1 MVYFTKPFTA
11 LPETAQN
18 QLSQKFK
25 EVKYAKSQRLYLQ
38 NQSGIEGFDFIV
50 EGGFEGYFYDRNQK
64 KRRIEQYGPGAWFG
78 GISLLYNKGISLQ
91 TVDTLPNTK
100 VMRLTPEEF
109 HLICQEQQTFRDH
122 FVREFGERMLEPE
135 FVHFIKGAT
144 YYPQQNNITSDTFYT
159 QKVGSLNPRELVTA
173 QAQSTIA
180 EAAKIMGEEKT
191 SCIFITDEA
200 DSIIGY
206 VTDITL
212 RDQVIAQNIPTTT
225 PVAEI
230 TKRDIVSID
239 ADAYIYE
246 SLLLMF
252 QTKTR
257 YLLVENEGKFT
268 GFISRTK
275 LLSEQSQSP
284 FLFIQSVKQAT
295 SVGELREKWSQVPA
309 IVEQLLQR
317 GVKSET
323 VNQVITTV
331 SDTIALR
338 VIDDVIHEVGP
349 PPSKFVFITLGSEG
363 RKEQTL
369 KTDQDNAII
378 YEDKANE
385 HREEVRAYFL
395 DFADK
400 ISSHLDTIGFSF
412 CKGGFMAK
420 NPKWTHSLSHWKRNY
435 DAWMMESTQE
445 TVMKYSTFFD
455 NRPIYG
461 DFSILDELHGYMDKQ
476 LDVPLERFFFNMATN
491 ALQYEPPLT
500 FFKGIR
506 TFTVGEQKVFDIK
519 KAMTPIVDITRV
531 FALKDKIF
539 LTNTGER
546 LDALAKTNHITE
558 EELLELKQA
567 YYYLM
572 GLRLDRQAKQI
583 MLDKMEPEN
592 FISIDSLTKIEKVTL
607 IEIFKVIKN
616 FQMKVK
622 IAFTNT
628 IF

>member
-1 MVYFTKPFTA
+1 MTEFTKPFSD
-11 LPETAQN
+11 LPSNAQKE
-18 QLSQKFK
+18 LSEQFREILFPKQK
-25 EVKYAKSQRLYLQ
+25 RIYLQ
-38 NQSGIEGFDFIV
+38 NHSGIEGFDFILQ
-50 EGGFEGYFYDRNQK
+50 GGYEGYFYDRNQK
-64 KRRIEQYGPGAWFG
+64 KRRIEQYGPGTWFG
-78 GISLLYNKGISLQ
+78 GISYLYNKGISLQ
-91 TVDTLPNTK
+91 TIDSLPDTK
-100 VMRLTPEEF
+100 VLRLSHAQFSQICEQFPE
-109 HLICQEQQTFRDH
+109 FRNH
-122 FVREFGERMLEPE
+122 FVREFGERMLDME

-144 YYPQQNNITSDTFYT
+144 YYPQQNNITSDSFYSH
-159 QKVGSLNPRELVTA
+159 KVDVLNPRELVSCHENTPITEVA
-173 QAQSTIA
+173 Q
-180 EAAKIMGEEKT
+180 IMGAEKT
-191 SCIFITDEA
+191 SCIFIRDMEGKIA
-200 DSIIGY
+200 GY

-212 RDQVIAQNIPTTT
+212 RDQVIAKKLSTESPIST
-225 PVAEI
+225 VM
-230 TKRDIVSID
+230 KKDIVSID
-239 ADAYIYE
+239 TEAYIYE

-252 QTKTR
+252 KTKTR
-257 YLLVENEGKFT
+257 YLLVEKDGEYV
-268 GFISRTK
+268 GFISRNK

-295 SVGELREKWSQVPA
+295 SIDELKEKWSQVPA

-317 GVKSET
+317 GVRSET
-323 VNQVITTV
+323 VNEVITTV

-338 VIDDVIHEVGP
+338 VIDEVLHEVGP
-349 PPSKFVFITLGSEG
+349 APSKFVFMVLGSEG

-385 HREEVRAYFL
+385 QRELVREYFL

-400 ISSHLDTIGFSF
+400 ISEKLDAIGFSF

-435 DAWMMESTQE
+435 DAWMKESTQE

-455 NRPIYG
+455 KRPIYG
-461 DFSILDELHGYMDKQ
+461 DFSILDELHEYMDKQ

-500 FFKGIR
+500 FFRGIR

-531 FALKDKIF
+531 FALKHKIF

-546 LDALAKTNHITE
+546 LDALTKAGHITE

-572 GLRLDRQAKQI
+572 SLRLDRQAKQI
-583 MLDKMEPEN
+583 MLDKVQPEN
-592 FISIDSLTKIEKVTL
+592 FVDIDGLTKIERVTI

>member
-1 MVYFTKPFTA
+1 MTDFTKPFSE
-11 LPETAQN
+11 LPSNAQKE
-18 QLSQKFK
+18 LSAQFK
-25 EVKYAKSQRLYLQ
+25 EINFPKQKRLYLQ
-38 NQSGIEGFDFIV
+38 NHSGVEGFDFILQ
-50 EGGFEGYFYDRNQK
+50 GGYEGYFYDRNQK
-64 KRRIEQYGPGAWFG
+64 KRRIEQYGPGTWFG
-78 GISLLYNKGISLQ
+78 GISYLYNKGVSLQ
-91 TVDTLPNTK
+91 TVDTLPDTK
-100 VMRLTPEEF
+100 VLRLSHDQF
-109 HLICQEQQTFRDH
+109 SKICEKHPAFRNH
-122 FVREFGERMLEPE
+122 FVREFGERMLDME

-144 YYPQQNNITSDTFYT
+144 YYPQQNNITSDSFYSH
-159 QKVGSLNPRELVTA
+159 KVDSLNPRELVTCHENTPITEVA
-173 QAQSTIA
+173 Q
-180 EAAKIMGEEKT
+180 IMGAEKT
-191 SCIFITDEA
+191 SCIFIRDMEG
-200 DSIIGY
+200 IIAGY

-212 RDQVIAQNIPTTT
+212 RDQVIARGLPTEN
-225 PVAEI
+225 PI
-230 TKRDIVSID
+230 KSIMKKDIVSINTE
-239 ADAYIYE
+239 AYIYE

-257 YLLVENEGKFT
+257 YLLVERDGEYV
-268 GFISRTK
+268 GFISRNK

-295 SVGELREKWSQVPA
+295 STDELKEKWSQVPA

-317 GVKSET
+317 GVRSET
-323 VNQVITTV
+323 VNEVITTV

-338 VIDDVIHEVGP
+338 VIDEVLHEVGP
-349 PPSKFVFITLGSEG
+349 APSKFVFMVLGSEG

-385 HREEVRAYFL
+385 QRELVREYFL

-400 ISSHLDTIGFSF
+400 ISEKLDAIGFSF

-435 DAWMMESTQE
+435 DAWMKESTQE

-455 NRPIYG
+455 KRPIYG
-461 DFSILDELHGYMDKQ
+461 DFTILDELHEYMDKQ

-500 FFKGIR
+500 FFRGIR

-531 FALKDKIF
+531 FALKHKIF

-546 LDALAKTNHITE
+546 LDALAKAGHITE
-558 EELLELKQA
+558 EELLELKQS

-572 GLRLDRQAKQI
+572 SLRLDRQAKQI
-583 MLDKMEPEN
+583 MLDKVQPEN
-592 FISIDSLTKIEKVTL
+592 FVDIDGLTKIERVTI